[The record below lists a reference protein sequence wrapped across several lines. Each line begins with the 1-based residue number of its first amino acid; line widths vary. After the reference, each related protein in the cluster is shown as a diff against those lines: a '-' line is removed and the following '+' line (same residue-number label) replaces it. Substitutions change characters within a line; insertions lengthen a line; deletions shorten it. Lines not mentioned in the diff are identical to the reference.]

1 MEVTVKEKYIRTTPR
16 KLRLV
21 GDLVRGWQLERAI
34 NQLRFVPKTAS
45 RDMMKA
51 LQSALAAAKEANL
64 EPEKLYIVELR
75 VDEGPRLKR
84 RIIMSRGRA
93 NPIHKQMSHIVVKVS
108 EKDEGVKK
116 AEPKAEPKE
125 TKSAAKKANSP
136 AGEKDKE

>member
-1 MEVTVKEKYIRTTPR
+1 MEVTVKEKYIRTAPR

-34 NQLRFVPKTAS
+34 TQLRFVPKTAS
-45 RDMMKA
+45 REMMKV
-51 LQSALAAAKEANL
+51 LQSALAAAKQANL
-64 EPEKLYIVELR
+64 EPEKLYIIELR

-84 RIIMSRGRA
+84 RVIMSRGRS

-116 AEPKAEPKE
+116 TKSKAEPKE
-125 TKSAAKKANSP
+125 TNPAAKA
-136 AGEKDKE
+136 AQGKDKE